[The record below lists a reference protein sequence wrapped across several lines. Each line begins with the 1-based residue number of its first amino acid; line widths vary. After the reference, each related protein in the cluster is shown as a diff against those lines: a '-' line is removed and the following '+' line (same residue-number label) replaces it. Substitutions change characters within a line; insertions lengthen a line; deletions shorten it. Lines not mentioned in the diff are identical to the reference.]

1 MEEKFIKIL
10 NKKDCTGCRACEQIC
25 PVKAISM
32 KEDDEGFI
40 TPKVDE
46 ERCIKCGL
54 CKKTCG
60 QIDRFYNKNNLEE
73 RKFLGVRPKEKEIA
87 KNSTSGG
94 IAYLIS
100 KMVIEE
106 NGIVFGSAYDENL
119 MPYQKYVKD
128 KKELQQLRGS
138 KYVTSDTKKTFS
150 QVKEF
155 LEEGKKILYIGV
167 PCQIGGL
174 KKFLKKDYENL
185 YTIDIIC
192 APLAP
197 NFDFIVK
204 GQEADFQTGLN
215 ALAKL
220 TNGKVYVGVRSGSVV
235 SGMKGVEIV
244 EVEGPH
250 PAANVGVQ
258 INHIKPV
265 NKGEVVWTVNPADV
279 IVIGRLFN
287 KGVADFSRMVAITG
301 SETTERGYVKTI
313 SGCTIKSL
321 VNGKVLGQEHIRI
334 ISGNVLTGTKVNMDG
349 YLGAYDNQI
358 TVIPEGDETHEF
370 LGFAMPRFNQ
380 FSASHSY
387 FSWLGTS
394 KEYVIDA
401 RIKGGKRA
409 MIMSNEYDKVFPM
422 DIYPEYLLK
431 AIIAFDI
438 DKMENL
444 GIYEVAPEDFALCE
458 FVDTSK
464 IELQKIVRDGLNL
477 LYKEMN

>member
-40 TPKVDE
+40 TP
-46 ERCIKCGL
+46 CIKCGL

-192 APLAP
+192 HGVPSQKIFKKYLENEEKKLREKIISYTARSKSKVAWGMGYCAEIKTK
-197 NFDFIVK
+197 NKIK
-204 GQEADFQTGLN
+204 YKKADFDPYYTAFL
-215 ALAKL
+215 K
-220 TNGKVYVGVRSGSVV
+220 GKVNRECCYECKYANLDRIGDITLGDLWGIEQFDYDFYDKNGVSLA
-235 SGMKGVEIV
+235 IV
-244 EVEGPH
+244 
-250 PAANVGVQ
+250 NT
-258 INHIKPV
+258 I
-265 NKGEVVWTVNPADV
+265 KGEK
-279 IVIGRLFN
+279 IFN
-287 KGVADFSRMVAITG
+287 KVKNLVEYRQYNEQQVTKFNGNLKHP
-301 SETTERGYVKTI
+301 TTRPQNREIIYKQLDEMSFEEYSKKYLANKNKLKYVLKDI
-313 SGCTIKSL
+313 MPKQI
-321 VNGKVLGQEHIRI
+321 KVLY
-334 ISGNVLTGTKVNMDG
+334 KK
-349 YLGAYDNQI
+349 
-358 TVIPEGDETHEF
+358 
-370 LGFAMPRFNQ
+370 
-380 FSASHSY
+380 Y
-387 FSWLGTS
+387 F
-394 KEYVIDA
+394 KQV
-401 RIKGGKRA
+401 KK
-409 MIMSNEYDKVFPM
+409 
-422 DIYPEYLLK
+422 
-431 AIIAFDI
+431 
-438 DKMENL
+438 
-444 GIYEVAPEDFALCE
+444 
-458 FVDTSK
+458 
-464 IELQKIVRDGLNL
+464 
-477 LYKEMN
+477 